1 MPSIFES
8 LNADEVSWSIHF
20 MDWIDT
26 IFVYPADTNI
36 NHFVLD
42 DNYHKLYKK
51 MADGNLDTFTY
62 LIPRGLDLP

>member
-36 NHFVLD
+36 EHFVLD
-42 DNYHKLYKK
+42 ENYHKLY
-51 MADGNLDTFTY
+51 
-62 LIPRGLDLP
+62 

>member
-8 LNADEVSWSIHF
+8 LNADNVSWSIHF

-36 NHFVLD
+36 NHFSLD
-42 DNYHKLYKK
+42 DNFHKLYKK
-51 MADGNLDTFTY
+51 M
-62 LIPRGLDLP
+62 